1 MTEQSDGAQANH
13 TVNQEEQ
20 LKTEITKNKQ
30 TDSNADW
37 VSYHIFLFP
46 FKWELLNSSEKGGY
60 FSEKTDV
67 AQFDALIQNHWERK
81 PYEKFAEIEDFNEF
95 HYFYPF
101 VQDVLYDYEGNENV
115 IRHFQFKNLDSQKD
129 TFNITVPLDWK
140 DNNEKESKPKTY
152 TLHIKE
158 LLLNVYTTG
167 IGILSFHLVNADM
180 NSTKEDILCINQFG
194 RRLYPPFLDAKEGL
208 IGVQKK
214 ELAAAIKVNINKEIY
229 FDKFSDHYG
238 SLQAI
243 NYDNKPPKSIQLPE
257 YISKIL
263 ALDTAKIYYKPILD
277 DRMFVVGW
285 YGEDKMSKKLSAYPE
300 DFFNR
305 TEQTILSKFGKI
317 YPIPAKAFGYI
328 SDKEASDFWYKYVFV
343 DGKSKGL
350 SNRLMQEDFLLN
362 QTYDRWIE
370 NHTLYGFSRYSL
382 MSLTGTL
389 ETLDKYEAAFL
400 VTHLRTIYYKIA
412 ELCLVQRVS
421 ILNFSDEASHIS
433 TLPIEDQTVGAKI
446 KDLYKNYLQFINKI
460 YFREITAQEQGIEIY
475 GLLQNIMNVER
486 DAQNL
491 DREIA
496 ELHNYADLI
505 ENQKRQLEQE
515 KQNKAINRL
524 TILGAALLLPTFIA
538 GYYGM
543 NIFDGQVMEFDK
555 IRLWVATAAFI
566 ITPILL
572 LIIFVM
578 NGKTPFRER
587 LSKAKNW
594 FEDAEG
600 NFLWAR
606 SIASCLLF
614 IITMTFL
621 IYPLRKQITAD
632 ERNPETDTTKVEV
645 VNDVNTEEIKTLKQ
659 ALQSTQSEV
668 DSLKSTIEGLSPKNS
683 SPQNKK

>member
-1 MTEQSDGAQANH
+1 MKNISDNDEIINTEKQENTGAKKN
-13 TVNQEEQ
+13 
-20 LKTEITKNKQ
+20 NKQ
-30 TDSNADW
+30 SVPHSDW

-46 FKWELLNSSEKGGY
+46 FKWELLKSSEKGDY
-60 FSEKTDV
+60 FSVKTDV
-67 AQFDALIQNHWERK
+67 AEFDALLNQNWERK
-81 PYEKFAEIEDFNEF
+81 PYEKFAEVEDFNEF

-115 IRHFQFKNLDSQKD
+115 IRHFQFKNLDFKND
-129 TFNITVPLDWK
+129 TFNIKVQLDWEA
-140 DNNEKESKPKTY
+140 NNQKENEPKTY

-167 IGILSFHLVNADM
+167 IGILSFHLVNTDK

-194 RRLYPPFLDAKEGL
+194 RRLYPPFLDAKNILE
-208 IGVQKK
+208 GVQRS
-214 ELAAAIKVNINKEIY
+214 ELAAAIEVNINGETY
-229 FDKFSDHYG
+229 SDEFSKHYR
-238 SLQAI
+238 SLEAI
-243 NYDNKPPKSIQLPE
+243 NEANKPPKSIQLPA
-257 YISKIL
+257 YISNIL
-263 ALDTAKIYYKPILD
+263 ALDPAKIHYKPILD

-285 YGEDKMSKKLSAYPE
+285 YGNDTMSKALSAYPK

-305 TEQTILSKFGKI
+305 TEQTLLSKFGKI
-317 YPIPAKAFGYI
+317 YPIPTKAFGYI
-328 SDKEASDFWYKYVFV
+328 SDKDASDFWYKYVFV
-343 DGKSKGL
+343 DGKGKGL

-370 NHTLYGFSRYSL
+370 NYTLYGFSRYSL

-389 ETLDKYEAAFL
+389 ETLNHEQNQAAFL

-433 TLPIEDQTVGAKI
+433 TLPIEDNTVGAKI

-460 YFREITAQEQGIEIY
+460 YFREITAQEQGIEMY
-475 GLLQNIMNVER
+475 AHLQNIMNVGR

-505 ENQKRQLEQE
+505 ESQKRQSEQE

-555 IRLWVATAAFI
+555 FRLWVATAAFI
-566 ITPILL
+566 ATPILL

-594 FEDAEG
+594 FEDVEG

-606 SIASCLLF
+606 IIASLLLF
-614 IITMTFL
+614 VITMAFL
-621 IYPLRKQITAD
+621 IYPLLKPITAD
-632 ERNPETDTTKVEV
+632 ERNPESDTAKVEV
-645 VNDVNTEEIKTLKQ
+645 VKDVNSEEIKLLKNK
-659 ALQSTQSEV
+659 LQSTESEV
-668 DSLKSTIEGLSPKNS
+668 DSLKSATKVLKFRVDSL
-683 SPQNKK
+683 QNNK